1 MPLTEAKPDAL
12 SEIYAKSLYE
22 LAESAGGREAVEQ
35 VVGELEGVVELAR
48 EDGSFGEFLSSRVL
62 KQSDRSKSLR
72 SMFEGKVHDLT
83 LKFLLVLNEKG
94 RLGHLVPIVSSLDE
108 TAQRAFGRVEVDV
121 YTADALEGDELER
134 VRQQLNESLGRETV
148 VHPYVDPKMIGGVR
162 MQIGDRLI
170 DASVA
175 AQLRKVR
182 DRLASEGSARL
193 RASMDSTIERD
204 L

>member
-22 LAESAGGREAVEQ
+22 LADEAGGNEAVER
-35 VVGELEGVVELAR
+35 VLGELEDVVELAR
-48 EDGSFGEFLSSRVL
+48 SDRSFGEFLSSRVL
-62 KQSDRSKSLR
+62 KQSDRSR
-72 SMFEGKVHDLT
+72 SIRAMFEGKVHDLT

-94 RLGHLVPIVSSLDE
+94 RLGHLVPIVASLDE

-121 YTADALEGDELER
+121 YTADDLDGDELAR
-134 VRQQLNESLGRETV
+134 VKQQLNESLGREAV
-148 VHPYVDPKMIGGVR
+148 VHAYVDPKMIGGVR

-175 AQLRKVR
+175 SRLRKMR
-182 DRLASEGSARL
+182 DRLATEGSARL
-193 RASMDSTIERD
+193 RATIDSAIERD
-204 L
+204 A

>member
-72 SMFEGKVHDLT
+72 SMLEGKVHDLT

-94 RLGHLVPIVSSLDE
+94 RLGHLVPIVASLDE

-148 VHPYVDPKMIGGVR
+148 VHSYVDPKMIGGVR

-193 RASMDSTIERD
+193 RASMDSAIERD

>member
-12 SEIYAKSLYE
+12 SEIYARSLYE
-22 LAESAGGREAVEQ
+22 LAESAGGRESVER
-35 VVGELEGVVELAR
+35 VVGELEGIIELAR
-48 EDGSFGEFLSSRVL
+48 EDRSFGEFLSSRVL

-72 SMFEGKVHDLT
+72 AMFEGEVHDLT

-94 RLGHLVPIVSSLDE
+94 RLGHLVPIVASLDE
-108 TAQRAFGRVEVDV
+108 TAQRAFGRIEVDV

-134 VRQQLNESLGRETV
+134 VKQQLNESLGRETV
-148 VHPYVDPKMIGGVR
+148 VHAYVDPKMIGGVR

-175 AQLRKVR
+175 ARLRKVR
-182 DRLASEGSARL
+182 DRLAGEGSARL
-193 RASMDSTIERD
+193 RASIDSAIERD

>member
-1 MPLTEAKPDAL
+1 GID
-12 SEIYAKSLYE
+12 
-22 LAESAGGREAVEQ
+22 
-35 VVGELEGVVELAR
+35 VGMHNC
-48 EDGSFGEFLSSRVL
+48 F
-62 KQSDRSKSLR
+62 
-72 SMFEGKVHDLT
+72 
-83 LKFLLVLNEKG
+83 
-94 RLGHLVPIVSSLDE
+94 P
-108 TAQRAFGRVEVDV
+108 
-121 YTADALEGDELER
+121 ADALEGDELER

-148 VHPYVDPKMIGGVR
+148 VHSYVDPKMIGGVR

-193 RASMDSTIERD
+193 RASMDSAIERD

>member
-22 LAESAGGREAVEQ
+22 LAESAGGRDAVEQ

-94 RLGHLVPIVSSLDE
+94 RLGHLVPIVASLDE

-148 VHPYVDPKMIGGVR
+148 VHSYVDPKMIGGVR

-193 RASMDSTIERD
+193 RASMDSAIERD

>member
-12 SEIYAKSLYE
+12 SEIYARSLYE
-22 LAESAGGREAVEQ
+22 LAESAGGRESVER
-35 VVGELEGVVELAR
+35 VVGELEGIIELAR
-48 EDGSFGEFLSSRVL
+48 EDRSFGEFLSSRVL

-72 SMFEGKVHDLT
+72 AMFEGKVHDLT

-94 RLGHLVPIVSSLDE
+94 RLGHLVPIVASLDE
-108 TAQRAFGRVEVDV
+108 TAQRAFGRIEVDV

-134 VRQQLNESLGRETV
+134 VKQQLNESLGRETV
-148 VHPYVDPKMIGGVR
+148 VHAYVDPKMIGGVR

-175 AQLRKVR
+175 ARLRKVR
-182 DRLASEGSARL
+182 DRLAGEGSARL
-193 RASMDSTIERD
+193 RASIDSAIERD